1 MQMRWNSADDFTA
14 RLFADAG
21 IGPGQ
26 RVLDIGCGN
35 GAGTRMVA
43 ELIAPEDEVIG
54 IDRNGGALEL
64 ARNGFA
70 EAGLTNARFIE
81 GDLNS
86 LPSGL
91 GQFDVIVGRR
101 VLMYQPD
108 AAATL
113 RHLRDVLKPGGRIVL
128 QEHDAS
134 GTPLHH
140 ASLPLHEKI
149 HRLMF
154 ETVRREGAD
163 LHMGFHLSPALE
175 AAGFAIDELRA
186 QATVL
191 SPVMNH
197 PIETII
203 RSMLPRMV
211 ATGLIVEGE
220 LEIDGLD
227 ERLAGERRAADATCL
242 WEMVFGVHAH
252 R

>member
-1 MQMRWNSADDFTA
+1 
-14 RLFADAG
+14 
-21 IGPGQ
+21 
-26 RVLDIGCGN
+26 
-35 GAGTRMVA
+35 
-43 ELIAPEDEVIG
+43 
-54 IDRNGGALEL
+54 
-64 ARNGFA
+64 
-70 EAGLTNARFIE
+70 
-81 GDLNS
+81 
-86 LPSGL
+86 
-91 GQFDVIVGRR
+91 
-101 VLMYQPD
+101 MYQPD

-113 RHLRDVLKPGGRIVL
+113 RHLRDVLRPGGRIVL

-140 ASLPLHEKI
+140 APLPLPLHEKI
-149 HRLMF
+149 HHLMF

-163 LHMGFHLSPALE
+163 LRMGFHLSPALD

-211 ATGLIVEGE
+211 ATRVIAEGE

-227 ERLAGERRAADATCL
+227 ERLAGERRAANATCL